1 MYNKS
6 ELKNEVIK
14 DMTEQINKVKRSL
27 KRIREQS
34 DTIGIASNILR
45 HAIKV
50 RQWKDMWHT
59 MRPSYYNNTMFLGV
73 NMYIENMKAPD
84 FIRFMEW
91 IEKDIGEFR
100 ESYDSAGEYEAFR
113 TFELSVENINLTINC
128 HLKTNGEYCTRVR
141 TGVELIE
148 KPMYE
153 LRCN

>member
-14 DMTEQINKVKRSL
+14 NMTEQIDKIKRSL
-27 KRIREQS
+27 KRVREQS
-34 DTIGIASNILR
+34 DTFDVASNILR
-45 HAIKV
+45 HAAKV
-50 RQWKDMWHT
+50 EQWKEMWHT
-59 MRPSYYNNTMFLGV
+59 LHTSHYNNTMFLGV

-84 FIRFMEW
+84 FIRFIEW
-91 IEKDIGEFR
+91 VEKDISEFS
-100 ESYDSAGEYEAFR
+100 ESHDSAGEYEASR

-128 HLKTNGEYCTRVR
+128 NLKTNGEYCTRVR

-148 KPMYE
+148 KPIYE